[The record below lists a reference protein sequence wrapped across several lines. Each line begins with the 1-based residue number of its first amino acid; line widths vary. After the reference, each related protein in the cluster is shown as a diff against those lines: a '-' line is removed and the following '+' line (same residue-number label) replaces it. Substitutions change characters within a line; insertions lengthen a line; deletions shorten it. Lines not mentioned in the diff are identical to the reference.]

1 MEFLKTYC
9 DLTEFEARECSN
21 MLKVMIEEDLMG
33 VDTAVLER
41 LRIEDP
47 AIRLRVVA
55 GIRSYM
61 RNKPHM

>member
-9 DLTEFEARECSN
+9 NLTESEARECSD

-41 LRIEDP
+41 LGIEEP
-47 AIRLRVVA
+47 AIRLKVVA

>member
-9 DLTEFEARECSN
+9 NLTEFEARKCSD

-41 LRIEDP
+41 LGIEDP
-47 AIRLRVVA
+47 AIRLRVVD
-55 GIRSYM
+55 GIRSYL